1 MSIIGH
7 FLKKEFA
14 QLRRDK
20 KMLPIVFIAPI
31 LQLLLLGYAANLDVD
46 MIPLAVVDHDNSVES
61 RRLVDKFVQSGYFK
75 AEKRFQSLGLI
86 DTYIDEGEIVAALV
100 IPPDFQ
106 TDLKGGKKVP
116 VQLIAD
122 GADANTAT
130 IALNYADIIVRKFS
144 AELQL
149 ESLQAQGWTTASTET
164 AGSTVGSTASPTE
177 TAGSTAGS
185 TVGVGAAAGSDAGAA
200 IPIEVEPR
208 VWYNPE
214 LKSRNFMVPGIL
226 ALLLMV
232 ITMILTSL
240 AIVKEK
246 EQGTLE
252 HLNVTP
258 IKPIQLIIG
267 KLVPFSLIGMVDVFL
282 VLGAARLLFGLVPA
296 GSIILLVVLS
306 AIFLLSTLGLG
317 LLVSTLSRTQQQAMM
332 SALFFVMLP
341 MIFLS
346 GFAFP
351 IENMPRVIQYVTYAL
366 PLRYYFVIIRGIYLK
381 GAGLSTLWDES
392 LLLLAFG
399 IIVLGI
405 SIARFRKQA

>member
-7 FLKKEFA
+7 FLRKEFA

-20 KMLPIVFIAPI
+20 KMLLIVFIAPI
-31 LQLLLLGYAANLDVD
+31 MQLLLLGYAANLDVD
-46 MIPLAVVDHDNSVES
+46 MIPLAVLDQDNSVES
-61 RRLVDKFVQSGYFK
+61 RRLVDKFIQAGYFS
-75 AEKRFQSLGLI
+75 AEEHLQSPGLI
-86 DTYIDEGEIVAALV
+86 DRCINEGRIVAALV

-106 TDLKGGKKVP
+106 ADLSRGRKVP

-130 IALNYADIIVRKFS
+130 IALNYADIIVSRFS
-144 AELQL
+144 AEIRL
-149 ESLQAQGWTTASTET
+149 ESLQTGSEGIGPRTE
-164 AGSTVGSTASPTE
+164 P
-177 TAGSTAGS
+177 
-185 TVGVGAAAGSDAGAA
+185 AAGLAT
-200 IPIEVEPR
+200 PIEVEPR
-208 VWYNPE
+208 VWFNPE

-232 ITMILTSL
+232 ITMLLTSL

-258 IKPIQLIIG
+258 IKPIQLIVG

-282 VLGAARLLFGLVPA
+282 VLGAARLLFGMVPA
-296 GSIILLVVLS
+296 GSVLLLIVLS
-306 AIFLLSTLGLG
+306 AFFLLSTLGLG

-351 IENMPRVIQYVTYAL
+351 IENMPRIIQYMTYAL
-366 PLRYYFVIIRGIYLK
+366 PLRYYFVIIRGIFLK
-381 GAGLSTLWDES
+381 GAGLSTLWDEA

-399 IIVLGI
+399 IVVLGI

>member
-1 MSIIGH
+1 MSIIAH
-7 FLKKEFA
+7 FMRKEFS
-14 QLRRDK
+14 QLKRDK

-61 RRLVDKFVQSGYFK
+61 RQLVDKFIQSGYFS
-75 AEKRFQSLGLI
+75 AEDRFQSPALI
-86 DTYIDEGEIVAALV
+86 DRYINEERIVAAIV

-106 TDLKGGKKVP
+106 ADLSRGRKVEL
-116 VQLIAD
+116 QLIAD

-130 IALNYADIIVRKFS
+130 IALNYADIIVSRFS
-144 AELQL
+144 AEIQL
-149 ESLQAQGWTTASTET
+149 ESLQTGGQESRQGADTAQG
-164 AGSTVGSTASPTE
+164 V
-177 TAGSTAGS
+177 
-185 TVGVGAAAGSDAGAA
+185 A

-232 ITMILTSL
+232 ITMLLTSL

-258 IKPIQLIIG
+258 IKPIQLIVG
-267 KLVPFSLIGMVDVFL
+267 KLVPFSLIGMVDVLL
-282 VLGAARLLFGLVPA
+282 VLAAARILFGLVPA
-296 GSIILLVVLS
+296 GSILLLVVLS
-306 AIFLLSTLGLG
+306 ALFLLSTLGLG

-351 IENMPRVIQYVTYAL
+351 IDNMPQVIQYVTYAL
-366 PLRYYFVIIRGIYLK
+366 PLRYYVVIIRGIFLK

-405 SIARFRKQA
+405 SIVRFRKQA

>member
-75 AEKRFQSLGLI
+75 AEKQFQSPELI

-100 IPPDFQ
+100 IPPGFQ
-106 TDLKGGKKVP
+106 SDLHRGKKVP
-116 VQLIAD
+116 LQLIAD

-130 IALNYADIIVRKFS
+130 IALNYADIIVSKFS
-144 AELQL
+144 AEIQLQSLQL
-149 ESLQAQGWTTASTET
+149 QAST
-164 AGSTVGSTASPTE
+164 SL
-177 TAGSTAGS
+177 
-185 TVGVGAAAGSDAGAA
+185 
-200 IPIEVEPR
+200 PIEVKPR
-208 VWYNPE
+208 IWYNPE

-232 ITMILTSL
+232 MTMILTSL

-296 GSIILLVVLS
+296 GSILLLVVLS
-306 AIFLLSTLGLG
+306 AFFLLSTLGLG
-317 LLVSTLSRTQQQAMM
+317 LLVSTVSRTQQQAMM

-351 IENMPRVIQYVTYAL
+351 IENMPMVIQYVTYAL
-366 PLRYYFVIIRGIYLK
+366 PLRYYFVIIRGIFLK

-392 LLLLAFG
+392 LLLLTFG

>member
-7 FLKKEFA
+7 FLRKEFA

-20 KMLPIVFIAPI
+20 KMLPIVFVAPI
-31 LQLLLLGYAANLDVD
+31 LQLFLLGYAANLDVD
-46 MIPLAVVDHDNSVES
+46 MIPMAVLDNDNSVES
-61 RRLVDKFVQSGYFK
+61 RRMIDKFVQSGYFS
-75 AEKRFQSLGLI
+75 EEVRFLSPELV
-86 DTYIDEGEIVAALV
+86 DEYINQGQIVAALV
-100 IPPDFQ
+100 IPPNFQ
-106 TDLKGGKKVP
+106 ASLTRGEKVP
-116 VQLIAD
+116 LQLIVD

-130 IALNYADIIVRKFS
+130 IALNYADIIVSRFS
-144 AELQL
+144 AEIQL
-149 ESLQAQGWTTASTET
+149 EAVHTSARQSGRKTET
-164 AGSTVGSTASPTE
+164 A
-177 TAGSTAGS
+177 
-185 TVGVGAAAGSDAGAA
+185 
-200 IPIEVEPR
+200 IPIAVEPR

-232 ITMILTSL
+232 TTMILTSL

-258 IKPIQLIIG
+258 IKPFQLIIG
-267 KLVPFSLIGMVDVFL
+267 KLAPFALIGMVDVFL
-282 VLGAARLLFGLVPA
+282 VLGATRLLFGLVPV
-296 GSIILLVVLS
+296 GSVLLLVALS
-306 AIFLLSTLGLG
+306 AVFLLSTLGLG
-317 LLVSTLSRTQQQAMM
+317 LLVSTLSRNQQQAMM
-332 SALFFVMLP
+332 SSLFFVMLP

-351 IENMPRVIQYVTYAL
+351 IENMPKIIQYVTYAL
-366 PLRYYFVIIRGIYLK
+366 PLRYYFVIIRGIFLK

-392 LLLLAFG
+392 LMLLAFG
-399 IIVLGI
+399 LIVLGI

>member
-1 MSIIGH
+1 MNIIRH
-7 FLKKEFA
+7 FLRKEFA

-20 KMLPIVFIAPI
+20 KMLPIVFIAPVM
-31 LQLLLLGYAANLDVD
+31 QLLLLGYAANLDVD
-46 MIPLAVVDHDNSVES
+46 MIPIAVVDHDNSLQS
-61 RRLVDKFVQSGYFK
+61 RSLIEKFVQSGYFQ
-75 AEKRFQSLGLI
+75 AEVQFQSLSLI
-86 DTYIDEGEIVAALV
+86 DTYIDEGEVVGALV
-100 IPPDFQ
+100 IPTNFQ
-106 TDLKGGKKVP
+106 ADLERGIHVP
-116 VQLIAD
+116 IQFIAD
-122 GADANTAT
+122 GSDANTAT
-130 IALNYADIIVRKFS
+130 IALNYANIIVSRFS
-144 AELQL
+144 ARIQLQSQPAFSGSGNS
-149 ESLQAQGWTTASTET
+149 SLLS
-164 AGSTVGSTASPTE
+164 SS
-177 TAGSTAGS
+177 
-185 TVGVGAAAGSDAGAA
+185 

-232 ITMILTSL
+232 ITMLLTSL

-267 KLVPFSLIGMVDVFL
+267 KLVPFSIIGMVDVFL
-282 VLGAARLLFGLVPA
+282 VLIAARLLFNLVPE
-296 GSIILLVVLS
+296 GSVVLLVALS
-306 AIFLLSTLGLG
+306 ALFLLSTLGLG

-351 IENMPRVIQYVTYAL
+351 IENMPRVIQYLTYAL
-366 PLRYYFVIIRGIYLK
+366 PLRYYFVIIRGIFLK

-405 SIARFRKQA
+405 SIVRFRKQA

>member
-7 FLKKEFA
+7 FLRKEFA

-20 KMLPIVFIAPI
+20 KMLPIVFVAPI

-46 MIPLAVVDHDNSVES
+46 SIPLAVIDYDNSVES
-61 RRLVDKFVQSGYFK
+61 RQLVDKFVQSGYFSEE
-75 AEKRFQSLGLI
+75 ARFLSPELI
-86 DTYIDEGEIVAALV
+86 DENINQGRIVAALV
-100 IPPDFQ
+100 IPPNFQ
-106 TDLKGGKKVP
+106 TDLRRGEKVP
-116 VQLIAD
+116 LQLLVD

-130 IALNYADIIVRKFS
+130 IALNYADIIVSRFS
-144 AELQL
+144 AEIQL
-149 ESLQAQGWTTASTET
+149 EKLQTVDRQPGRMTAT
-164 AGSTVGSTASPTE
+164 
-177 TAGSTAGS
+177 
-185 TVGVGAAAGSDAGAA
+185 A
-200 IPIEVEPR
+200 IPIEVDPR

-232 ITMILTSL
+232 TTMILTSL

-267 KLVPFSLIGMVDVFL
+267 KLVPFALIGMVDVFL
-282 VLGAARLLFGLVPA
+282 VLGATRLLFGLSPA
-296 GSIILLVVLS
+296 GSTLLLVLLS
-306 AIFLLSTLGLG
+306 ACFLLTTLGLG
-317 LLVSTLSRTQQQAMM
+317 LLVSTVSKNQQQAMM

-351 IENMPRVIQYVTYAL
+351 IENMPRVIQYLTYAL

-381 GAGLSTLWDES
+381 GAGLSTLWDET
-392 LLLLAFG
+392 LLLLIFG
-399 IIVLGI
+399 ILVLGI
-405 SIARFRKQA
+405 SIVRFKKQA

>member
-7 FLKKEFA
+7 FLRKEFS
-14 QLRRDK
+14 QLKRDK

-31 LQLLLLGYAANLDVD
+31 MQLLLLGYAANLDVD
-46 MIPLAVVDHDNSVES
+46 MIPLAVLDHDHSVES
-61 RRLVDKFVQSGYFK
+61 RRLVDEFIQSGYFS
-75 AEKRFQSLGLI
+75 ADERFQSPELI
-86 DTYIDEGEIVAALV
+86 DRYINEGRIVAALV
-100 IPPDFQ
+100 IPPGFQ
-106 TDLKGGKKVP
+106 ADLSRGRKVP
-116 VQLIAD
+116 LQLIAD

-130 IALNYADIIVRKFS
+130 IALNYADIIVSRFS
-144 AELQL
+144 AEIQL
-149 ESLQAQGWTTASTET
+149 ESLQTG
-164 AGSTVGSTASPTE
+164 AGGSSQTVGSASGLT
-177 TAGSTAGS
+177 
-185 TVGVGAAAGSDAGAA
+185 

-232 ITMILTSL
+232 ITMLLTSL

-258 IKPIQLIIG
+258 IKPIQLIVG
-267 KLVPFSLIGMVDVFL
+267 KLVPFSLIGMVDVVL
-282 VLGAARLLFGLVPA
+282 VLAAARILFGLVPA
-296 GSIILLVVLS
+296 GSILLLVVLS
-306 AIFLLSTLGLG
+306 ALFLLSTLGLG

-351 IENMPRVIQYVTYAL
+351 IENMPQVIQYVTYAL
-366 PLRYYFVIIRGIYLK
+366 PLRYYFVIIRGIFLK

-392 LLLLAFG
+392 LMLLAFG

-405 SIARFRKQA
+405 SIARFKKQA

>member
-1 MSIIGH
+1 MSIIAH
-7 FLKKEFA
+7 FMRKEFS
-14 QLRRDK
+14 QLKRDK

-61 RRLVDKFVQSGYFK
+61 RQLVDKFIQSGYFS
-75 AEKRFQSLGLI
+75 AEDRFQSPALI
-86 DTYIDEGEIVAALV
+86 DRYINEERIVAAIV

-106 TDLKGGKKVP
+106 ADLSRGRKVEL
-116 VQLIAD
+116 QLIAD

-130 IALNYADIIVRKFS
+130 IALNYADIIVSRFS
-144 AELQL
+144 AEIQL
-149 ESLQAQGWTTASTET
+149 ESLQTEGQESRQGADTAQG
-164 AGSTVGSTASPTE
+164 V
-177 TAGSTAGS
+177 
-185 TVGVGAAAGSDAGAA
+185 A

-232 ITMILTSL
+232 ITMLLTSL

-258 IKPIQLIIG
+258 IKPIQLIVG
-267 KLVPFSLIGMVDVFL
+267 KLVPFSLIGMVDVLL
-282 VLGAARLLFGLVPA
+282 VLAAARILFGLVPA
-296 GSIILLVVLS
+296 GSILLLVVLS
-306 AIFLLSTLGLG
+306 ALFLLSTLGLG

-351 IENMPRVIQYVTYAL
+351 IDNMPQVIQYVTYAL
-366 PLRYYFVIIRGIYLK
+366 PLRYYVVIIRGIFLK

-392 LLLLAFG
+392 LLLLA
-399 IIVLGI
+399 
-405 SIARFRKQA
+405 

>member
-7 FLKKEFA
+7 FLRKEFA

-20 KMLPIVFIAPI
+20 KMLPIVFVAPI

-46 MIPLAVVDHDNSVES
+46 SIPLAVIDYDNSVES
-61 RRLVDKFVQSGYFK
+61 RQLVDKFVQSGYFSEE
-75 AEKRFQSLGLI
+75 ARFLSPELI
-86 DTYIDEGEIVAALV
+86 DENINQGRIVAALV
-100 IPPDFQ
+100 IPPNFQ
-106 TDLKGGKKVP
+106 TDLRRGEKVP
-116 VQLIAD
+116 LQLLVD

-130 IALNYADIIVRKFS
+130 IALNYADIIVSRFS
-144 AELQL
+144 AEIQL
-149 ESLQAQGWTTASTET
+149 ERVHTSARQPGRMTA
-164 AGSTVGSTASPTE
+164 P
-177 TAGSTAGS
+177 
-185 TVGVGAAAGSDAGAA
+185 A

-232 ITMILTSL
+232 TTMILTSL

-267 KLVPFSLIGMVDVFL
+267 KLVPFALIGMVDVFL
-282 VLGAARLLFGLVPA
+282 VLGATRLLFGLVPV
-296 GSIILLVVLS
+296 GSTLLLVLLS
-306 AIFLLSTLGLG
+306 ACFLLSTLGLG
-317 LLVSTLSRTQQQAMM
+317 LLVSTVSKNQQQAMM

-351 IENMPRVIQYVTYAL
+351 IENMPKIIQYVTYAL
-366 PLRYYFVIIRGIYLK
+366 PLRYYFVIIRGIFLK

-392 LLLLAFG
+392 LMLLAFG

>member
-7 FLKKEFA
+7 FLRKEFA

-31 LQLLLLGYAANLDVD
+31 MQLLLLGYAANLDVD
-46 MIPLAVVDHDNSVES
+46 MIPMAVVDHDKSVES
-61 RRLVDKFVQSGYFK
+61 RRLVDKFVQSGYFFA
-75 AEKRFQSLGLI
+75 AERFETTQLI
-86 DTYIDEGEIVAALV
+86 DRYINEGRVVAALV
-100 IPPDFQ
+100 IPPNFQ
-106 TDLKGGKKVP
+106 AELTRGNEVP
-116 VQLIAD
+116 LQFITD

-130 IALNYADIIVRKFS
+130 IALNYADIIVSKFS
-144 AELQL
+144 AEIQL
-149 ESLQAQGWTTASTET
+149 
-164 AGSTVGSTASPTE
+164 
-177 TAGSTAGS
+177 
-185 TVGVGAAAGSDAGAA
+185 AAGQSAPGG

-232 ITMILTSL
+232 ITMLLTSL
-240 AIVKEK
+240 AVVKEK

-258 IKPIQLIIG
+258 IKPIQLIVG

-296 GSIILLVVLS
+296 GSVLLLVVLS
-306 AIFLLSTLGLG
+306 AFFLLSTLGLG
-317 LLVSTLSRTQQQAMM
+317 LLVSTLSGTQQQAMM

-366 PLRYYFVIIRGIYLK
+366 PLRYYFVIIRGIFLK

>member
-7 FLKKEFA
+7 FLIKEFA

-75 AEKRFQSLGLI
+75 AAQKFQTSDLI
-86 DTYIDEGEIVAALV
+86 DTYINEGEIVAALV

-106 TDLKGGKKVP
+106 TDLKRGKKVP

-144 AELQL
+144 AEIQLQRVQ
-149 ESLQAQGWTTASTET
+149 SQGRTA
-164 AGSTVGSTASPTE
+164 
-177 TAGSTAGS
+177 
-185 TVGVGAAAGSDAGAA
+185 GVGAAAGSDAGAA

-267 KLVPFSLIGMVDVFL
+267 KLVPFSIIGMVDVFL

-306 AIFLLSTLGLG
+306 AVFLLSTLGLG

-351 IENMPRVIQYVTYAL
+351 IENMPQVIQYVTYAL